1 MLASENRGNPLISQ
15 SMMQNRAAPI
25 AASASEAGRVS
36 AHSVERGSFAS
47 GMYRSNK
54 LKIPSTTARIEEEPE
69 TINSRGTP
77 LGVLGSSLA

>member
-1 MLASENRGNPLISQ
+1 
-15 SMMQNRAAPI
+15 MMQNRVPI
-25 AASASEAGRVS
+25 AASAGSDVAGRVS

-54 LKIPSTTARIEEEPE
+54 LNKIATSRIDEEPNE
-69 TINSRGTP
+69 NTINSRATP